1 MDIGNANSN
10 ASLRKF
16 VCVLCAKILLQ
27 SDKSDSLSLSL
38 SSLDHRIGD
47 TSFRNIPFGFYLGDG
62 YFQMLLVDPFL
73 RDFRWISVASRT
85 SLQSIRYSRVNPL
98 WV

>member
-1 MDIGNANSN
+1 MDIGNENSN

-27 SDKSDSLSLSL
+27 SDKSDSLSLS
-38 SSLDHRIGD
+38 SLDHRIGD
-47 TSFRNIPFGFYLGDG
+47 ISFRNIPFGFYLGDG

-73 RDFRWISVASRT
+73 RGFRWISVALRT
-85 SLQSIRYSRVNPL
+85 SLQSIGYSRVNPL